1 MILTFVMILTVIIF
15 LTADDLLKTHAPNI
29 PEINRIMLSGFA
41 GLIACMYLLKTY
53 APNVS
58 PDIRKITSV
67 FVAVMICILL
77 IWLEG

>member
-1 MILTFVMILTVIIF
+1 MFWNELVRFISIVIMVVF
-15 LTADDLLKTHAPNI
+15 YYGT
-29 PEINRIMLSGFA
+29 E
-41 GLIACMYLLKTY
+41 YLLKTY

>member
-1 MILTFVMILTVIIF
+1 MFRNELVRFISIVIMVVF
-15 LTADDLLKTHAPNI
+15 YYGT
-29 PEINRIMLSGFA
+29 E
-41 GLIACMYLLKTY
+41 YLLKTY

-58 PDIRKITSV
+58 PDVRKIISA